1 MKKKFAV
8 LKTIFTF
15 LSLIYLKNRLIKV
28 KKRNKKL
35 INLKNDFF
43 IYFVKSFKYFN
54 SSNQRLIDLKK
65 KSFLFINKSRSNFNK
80 VFLKRKKFN
89 KSFLSLIKK
98 KKNLLNIN
106 TIGYSELSVHSL
118 LIKNKVFL
126 NYSDFFFF
134 LKNRYFFL
142 NKNHL
147 NLKKKIQNGDF
158 LEIILFKNYLL
169 YLLKNFIL
177 MNKIKNINFIK
188 KKINFKTKKIIDN
201 YLLKKLKIDF
211 YNKNNLSNLIEIDF
225 LTLSLFLIKST
236 TNLNN
241 LNFKTKK
248 FLNIFFLNFFKWKLL
263 S

>member
-1 MKKKFAV
+1 
-8 LKTIFTF
+8 
-15 LSLIYLKNRLIKV
+15 
-28 KKRNKKL
+28 
-35 INLKNDFF
+35 
-43 IYFVKSFKYFN
+43 
-54 SSNQRLIDLKK
+54 
-65 KSFLFINKSRSNFNK
+65 
-80 VFLKRKKFN
+80 
-89 KSFLSLIKK
+89 
-98 KKNLLNIN
+98 
-106 TIGYSELSVHSL
+106 
-118 LIKNKVFL
+118 
-126 NYSDFFFF
+126 
-134 LKNRYFFL
+134 
-142 NKNHL
+142 
-147 NLKKKIQNGDF
+147 
-158 LEIILFKNYLL
+158 
-169 YLLKNFIL
+169 